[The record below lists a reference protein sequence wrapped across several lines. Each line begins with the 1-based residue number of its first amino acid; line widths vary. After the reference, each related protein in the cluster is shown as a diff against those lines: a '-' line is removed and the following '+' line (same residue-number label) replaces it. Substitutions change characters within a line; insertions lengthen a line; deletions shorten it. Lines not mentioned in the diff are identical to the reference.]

1 MTSEKQRRD
10 ERSQVIENI
19 FGADAEVTV
28 WDTTPMNTDEGPT
41 LRLEKGVVRFRTASG
56 NVDVWVQEG
65 KLRLSTVGNTGND
78 GRMLT
83 VRPRG
88 RATLEIVPGL

>member
-10 ERSQVIENI
+10 EKSKVIEGI
-19 FGADAEVTV
+19 FGSDAEVTV
-28 WDTTPMNTDEGPT
+28 WDSTPGNTEEGPSA
-41 LRLEKGVVRFRTASG
+41 RYEKAVVRFRTASG

-65 KLRLSTVGNTGND
+65 RLRLSTVGNTGND
-78 GRMLT
+78 GAMLT